1 MSKLSA
7 TANLEEVI
15 QKFTDKF
22 YIKEGKIYDSESGEE
37 KVYVDNSGYSRI
49 LFLGKHWLQ
58 HRLIYLVTY
67 GHLPKSLDHI
77 DRDKLNNRPENLRP
91 ITQPFNVVNSEI
103 RSDNTTGYRGVINH
117 KLVKGWT
124 AQGSTLDH
132 KRKHLGTFTCKKEA
146 GLAYNYHALSTYGHE
161 FAEFNKVFES
171 VNVGPND

>member
-1 MSKLSA
+1 MTTSLEKLTQRFIES
-7 TANLEEVI
+7 
-15 QKFTDKF
+15 F
-22 YIKEGKIYDSESGEE
+22 YIKGGKIYDLITNEE
-37 KVYVDNSGYSRI
+37 KGYYCRSCGYKR
-49 LFLGKHWLQ
+49 LWFNGKLWLQ
-58 HRLIYLVTY
+58 HRLIYFITHGY
-67 GHLPKSLDHI
+67 LPKRLDHI
-77 DRDKLNNRPENLRP
+77 DRNKLNNKIENLRP
-91 ITQPFNVVNSEI
+91 AAQSHNVVNSEI
-103 RSDNTTGYRGVINH
+103 RSDNTTGYRGVVNH